1 MGFKLY
7 QAEIIMETTRPLKL
21 FFWQC
26 ITNIILNVL
35 WEHAVNA
42 WYITFRVMYLVCLW
56 QNALLLFCLLAKSFY
71 LRNCIE
77 FLHCHMYTNYYK
89 KNKNKIWLDREE
101 RWYKNNKT
109 KGEINIFLLFSLLL
123 IRIELHNVYLFI
135 HDFTNFARYVMSE
148 NTAVVH

>member
-1 MGFKLY
+1 
-7 QAEIIMETTRPLKL
+7 
-21 FFWQC
+21 
-26 ITNIILNVL
+26 
-35 WEHAVNA
+35 
-42 WYITFRVMYLVCLW
+42 MYLVCLR

-148 NTAVVH
+148 NTAVVHEHDFISFIKGIFNYKITSKNAQDILCILKKKSENKKIQKANVRYYY